1 MAGGLARRLAAAAG
15 RVRTAMMTLTRR
27 SQSRQ
32 RTELRA
38 HLRRG
43 GRRAGASSLD
53 YILIL
58 GVILPM
64 VAAIIGYGRQAI
76 RLTYEMVCALVSWPF
91 M

>member
-1 MAGGLARRLAAAAG
+1 MRFQSGRGTKRR
-15 RVRTAMMTLTRR
+15 
-27 SQSRQ
+27 
-32 RTELRA
+32 
-38 HLRRG
+38 HPHRRG
-43 GRRAGASSLD
+43 GGRAGVSSLD

-76 RLTYEMVCALVSWPF
+76 RLAYEMLCALVSWPF

>member
-1 MAGGLARRLAAAAG
+1 VRAAI
-15 RVRTAMMTLTRR
+15 VTLTRR
-27 SQSRQ
+27 SQSRE
-32 RTELRA
+32 RTKLRA
-38 HLRRG
+38 YTRRG
-43 GRRAGASSLD
+43 VRRAGASSLD

-76 RLTYEMVCALVSWPF
+76 RVTYEMVCALVSWPF